1 MRVEYPKAL
10 YKNGTE
16 KENTLTV
23 ESAEEEKIQKSLGYL
38 PWNPVVEK
46 KVEPVKVEMKITTEL
61 KPTKSTKK
69 SKKAK

>member
-46 KVEPVKVEMKITTEL
+46 KVEPVEVKKEEPKKIETKKVE
-61 KPTKSTKK
+61 KK
-69 SKKAK
+69 SKKVK